1 MAVSNEFIEAVN
13 RRDILGIRLML
24 KNSLLLD
31 TSFYKYSEMIRYVE
45 KAGISIWMEPK
56 DLERKEKPWSVDLM
70 NYELTAIMNDFSQ
83 VHMEYLKEIISYVYG
98 SSGQKSQNELSIS
111 RGKNLVGDGCLEYSN
126 RMDISKT
133 FTEKGKSLASGV
145 KQAVDNQIELHDV
158 REKKRQ
164 VIIKLSNMTKL
175 LRNARVDKEVKL
187 SSNDIDNIAWDNQLL
202 EEIKTEALDI
212 VSICR
217 YLEGGQ

>member
-31 TSFYKYSEMIRYVE
+31 TSFYKYSEMIRYAE

-70 NYELTAIMNDFSQ
+70 NYELTAIMNDFSE
-83 VHMEYLKEIISYVYG
+83 VHMEYLKEIISYVYR

-111 RGKNLVGDGCLEYSN
+111 RGKNLVGDG
-126 RMDISKT
+126 
-133 FTEKGKSLASGV
+133 GKSLASGV

-164 VIIKLSNMTKL
+164 VIIKLFNMTKL
-175 LRNARVDKEVKL
+175 LKNARVNKEVKL
-187 SSNDIDNIAWDNQLL
+187 SRNDIDNIAWDNQLL

>member
-1 MAVSNEFIEAVN
+1 MPKSIYRYLYVSIPRFYPLYSSIVISSSYKDDEDEDITEQSSANHSFLDIFGSYAVFGLGFSIIAFIF
-13 RRDILGIRLML
+13 IIIFGIYSLIKHRNS
-24 KNSLLLD
+24 KNNSD
-31 TSFYKYSEMIRYVE
+31 
-45 KAGISIWMEPK
+45 
-56 DLERKEKPWSVDLM
+56 KE
-70 NYELTAIMNDFSQ
+70 
-83 VHMEYLKEIISYVYG
+83 
-98 SSGQKSQNELSIS
+98 KSQNELSIS

-126 RMDISKT
+126 RIDISKT